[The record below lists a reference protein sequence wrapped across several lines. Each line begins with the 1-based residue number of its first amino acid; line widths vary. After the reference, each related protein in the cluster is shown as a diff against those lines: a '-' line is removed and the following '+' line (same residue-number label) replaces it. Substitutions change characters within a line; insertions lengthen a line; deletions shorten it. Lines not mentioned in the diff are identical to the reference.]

1 MSRKVLNILQGGYSN
16 EKLMH
21 IKMSNEYEGTVCI
34 ALELI
39 LWIHIKWKLR
49 IQKIK
54 NLNNW
59 IWYNEKF
66 IYNENQFN
74 IS

>member
-39 LWIHIKWKLR
+39 L
-49 IQKIK
+49 
-54 NLNNW
+54 
-59 IWYNEKF
+59 
-66 IYNENQFN
+66 
-74 IS
+74 